1 MRTRSWMKPGG
12 LPGLLM
18 LAVLALAALTPARLG
33 AAEEALSDAI
43 FTVVEEVKARATG
56 ERADV
61 LTPGHFAQAERELA
75 EARRLFQEKRAL
87 KSIQERLLRAES
99 EYKKAL
105 DNVPVARVTLG
116 PALAA
121 RDSALVADA
130 PRIAAVPFQAGARL
144 FQEAAARLEAGNVK
158 EAGVKA
164 ADAERRFREAE
175 LLAIK
180 EMVIGEPR
188 RLVVQADLE
197 KSVEWAPRSLGRAR
211 ELLADAERRLEA
223 DRYDRE
229 ETLGLAQE
237 ALVEA
242 KRGFALA
249 ARARAAA
256 LTEHGAFEATVLE
269 AEAQIRAVAE
279 PLGLTPDLEGGLA
292 GPTGAIVEAIKVLK
306 VEKAA
311 LEREKAAALAELEEL
326 GAKERGVSAELATKR
341 EREERL
347 KRVRDLFTSDEGT
360 VVIQGSRLIVHLKGV
375 SFPPAKDVL
384 LAESYPLLGKVMK
397 AIRDLPGA
405 AVTIEG
411 HTDSQGDPKKNQ
423 VLSEARARAV
433 RAYIEA
439 NMDLSDRLVD
449 TVGYGAARPIANND
463 TEAGRAQN
471 RRIDVVFNAPNLI
484 GE

>member
-1 MRTRSWMKPGG
+1 MAKGRRRRSWM
-12 LPGLLM
+12 
-18 LAVLALAALTPARLG
+18 AWVFVLAALAPGRPR

-43 FTVVEEVKARATG
+43 FTVVEEVKARATAA
-56 ERADV
+56 RADV
-61 LTPGHFAQAERELA
+61 LTPGHFAQGERELG

-87 KSIQERLLRAES
+87 RSIQERLLRAES

-105 DNVPVARVTLG
+105 DNVPLARVTLG
-116 PALAA
+116 TALAA
-121 RDSALVADA
+121 RDSAIVAGA
-130 PRIAAVPFQAGARL
+130 PRTAAIPFQAGNKL
-144 FQEAAARLEAGNVK
+144 FQEAAAKLEAGSSK
-158 EAGVKA
+158 EAGVRA

-175 LLAIK
+175 LIAI
-180 EMVIGEPR
+180 EETVIGEPR
-188 RLVVQADLE
+188 RLVAQAELE
-197 KSVEWAPRSLGRAR
+197 KSVEWAPRSLGRAK
-211 ELLADAERRLEA
+211 ELVADVERRLEA
-223 DRYDRE
+223 DRYERDQA
-229 ETLGLAQE
+229 LALAGE
-237 ALVEA
+237 ALAEA
-242 KRGFALA
+242 RRGLALA
-249 ARARAAA
+249 ARSRGAA

-269 AEAQIRAVAE
+269 AEAQIHAVAE

-292 GPTGAIVEAIKVLK
+292 GPTGAIVQAIRTLQA
-306 VEKAA
+306 EKAA
-311 LEREKAAALAELEEL
+311 LEREKAAALAELEAL
-326 GAKERGVSAELATKR
+326 GAKERGVSAELAAKR

-347 KRVRDLFTSDEGT
+347 KRVRDLFTADEGT

-375 SFPPAKDVL
+375 TFPPAKDVL
-384 LAESYPLLGKVMK
+384 LAESYPVLGKVMK
-397 AIRDLPGA
+397 AIRELPGA

-411 HTDSQGDPKKNQ
+411 HTDAQGDPKKNQ

-463 TEAGRAQN
+463 TEEGRSQN